1 MGRKL
6 DMIGGEKE
14 REEGGQRE
22 REKMCGETERERE
35 SIKVSLEVR

>member
-1 MGRKL
+1 
-6 DMIGGEKE
+6 MIGGEKE

-35 SIKVSLEVR
+35 HKGEFGGKMNVNG